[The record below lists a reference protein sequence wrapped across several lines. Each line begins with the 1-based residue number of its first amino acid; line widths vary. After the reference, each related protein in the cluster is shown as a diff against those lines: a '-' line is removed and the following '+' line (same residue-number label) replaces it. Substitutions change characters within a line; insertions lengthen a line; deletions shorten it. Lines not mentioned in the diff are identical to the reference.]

1 MIITVKLFAT
11 LRNYNE
17 KIMTIEVLENITVKE
32 VALQVKLP
40 IEEIA
45 IIMINGRSCKLDATL
60 KENDTLAFFPA
71 VGGG

>member
-17 KIMTIEVLENITVKE
+17 KIMTVDIPETATVKD
-32 VALQVKLP
+32 VAIQVKLP

-45 IIMINGRSCKLDATL
+45 ITMINGRGCKLDATL

>member
-17 KIMTIEVLENITVKE
+17 KIMTIDVLETATVKD
-32 VALQVKLP
+32 VVLQVNLP

-60 KENDTLAFFPA
+60 VENDTLAFFPA

>member
-11 LRNYNE
+11 LRNYND
-17 KIMTIEVLENITVKE
+17 KIMTIEVLENATVME